1 MITIHP
7 KNKPRPGNMTVDSSA
22 ETPANGTAQAESSAA
37 RAVPEKSPEN
47 KESPAGKASEKAP
60 PAKVIAIVNQKGGVG
75 KTTTAI
81 NLAAALALEGVSTL
95 LIDCDPQANSSGGLG
110 VTRQAEDE
118 EPRVNT
124 YDLLI
129 GDATIAE
136 ALQPTELENLKLVP
150 SSKNLIGATIELIN
164 ADEREF
170 RLKKAIEPV
179 LNDYRF
185 ILLDCPPALDLL
197 TLNALVASD
206 GLLVPMQAEYFALE
220 GISELMSTL
229 DKVTAAFNPK
239 LALEGVLM
247 TMYDDR
253 TNLAMQVTENL
264 KSFFNDKLL
273 KTTIPRNV
281 RLAEAPSHGKPVAL
295 YDAKSRGAEAYRDL
309 AMELLARNGM
319 ESPEVKRRLK
329 AAAAA
334 ASSLKSFQVPEK
346 KKRFWGK

>member
-1 MITIHP
+1 
-7 KNKPRPGNMTVDSSA
+7 
-22 ETPANGTAQAESSAA
+22 
-37 RAVPEKSPEN
+37 
-47 KESPAGKASEKAP
+47 
-60 PAKVIAIVNQKGGVG
+60 VIAIVNQKGGVG

-185 ILLDCPPALDLL
+185 ISCW
-197 TLNALVASD
+197 T
-206 GLLVPMQAEYFALE
+206 
-220 GISELMSTL
+220 
-229 DKVTAAFNPK
+229 
-239 LALEGVLM
+239 
-247 TMYDDR
+247 
-253 TNLAMQVTENL
+253 
-264 KSFFNDKLL
+264 
-273 KTTIPRNV
+273 V
-281 RLAEAPSHGKPVAL
+281 RRH
-295 YDAKSRGAEAYRDL
+295 
-309 AMELLARNGM
+309 
-319 ESPEVKRRLK
+319 
-329 AAAAA
+329 
-334 ASSLKSFQVPEK
+334 
-346 KKRFWGK
+346 WIC